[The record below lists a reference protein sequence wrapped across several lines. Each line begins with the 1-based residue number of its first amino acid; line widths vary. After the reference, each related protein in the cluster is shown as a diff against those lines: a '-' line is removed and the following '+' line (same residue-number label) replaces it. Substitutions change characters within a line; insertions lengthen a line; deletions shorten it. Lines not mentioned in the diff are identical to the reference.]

1 MLTEKDLNQLKNKQI
16 AETEIYRQLEIFKK
30 GVPFAQ
36 LEDSATIENGI
47 VKCTEPEEAHLTKL
61 YDDKVPELS
70 VLKLVPA
77 SGAASRMFKALFDFL
92 EHFDPDKTTI
102 QQYIINNQA
111 EAIERF
117 IKNIEKFPFYN
128 QVVKAMQPESFQFT
142 NAKDGRQI
150 SKFIEKMLLTNGF
163 SYGSLPKGLLPFH
176 QYKNKTTTAFEEHL
190 YEAALYSKTGNK
202 AKLHFTI
209 SKDHEKAFKN
219 ELNSV
224 LERVQKDTQTTFEV
238 TFSFQKE
245 KTDTISV
252 TPENELFRDKNQNL
266 VFRPSGHGAL
276 IENLNEQD
284 ADVIFIKNIDNV
296 VVENLR
302 PDTAFY
308 KKVLAGKLLEVQ
320 EKAFHYAEK
329 LDANQLEEQDL
340 NEVFT
345 FLRSELN
352 VRFSGEIEN
361 LDSPKKIQLLKESL
375 HKPIRV
381 CGMVKNQGEPGGGP
395 FWVKN
400 HNGEISLQIIESAQI
415 NKKDESQNT
424 LLQSSTH
431 FNPVDI
437 VCAVKNYKGEK
448 YHLLDFVDTRQGF
461 ITAKT
466 YQGKPLK
473 GLELPGLWNG
483 AMAYWN
489 TIFMEVPLS
498 TFNPVKTVLDLLKE
512 SHQPKK

>member
-16 AETEIYRQLEIFKK
+16 AATEIYRQLEIFKK
-30 GVPFAQ
+30 GIPFAQ
-36 LEDSATIENGI
+36 LKDSATIENGI
-47 VKCTEPEEAHLTKL
+47 VKCTKPQEANLVEL
-61 YDDKVPELS
+61 YDSEVQELS

-92 EHFDPDKTTI
+92 ENYNPDVQSI
-102 QQYIINNQA
+102 QQYIEKNQA

-117 IKNIEKFPFYN
+117 IKSIEKFPFYN
-128 QVVKAMQPESFQFT
+128 EVVQALQQDGLEFT
-142 NAKDGRQI
+142 NAEDGRQI
-150 SKFIEKMLLTNGF
+150 RKFIEKMLLTNGF
-163 SYGSLPKGLLPFH
+163 NYGNLPKGLLPFH

-190 YEAALYSKTGNK
+190 YEAALYSKTGKK

-209 SKDHEKAFKN
+209 SKDHEAAFKK
-219 ELNSV
+219 ELNSIID
-224 LERVQKDTQTTFEV
+224 RVQKETHTTFEI

-252 TPENELFRDKNQNL
+252 TPENELFRDKDQNL

-296 VVENLR
+296 VVESLR
-302 PDTAFY
+302 ADTAFY

-320 EKAFHYAEK
+320 KKAFRYAKK
-329 LDANQLEEQDL
+329 LDADQLKEQDF
-340 NEVFT
+340 NEIFT
-345 FLRSELN
+345 FLTSELN
-352 VRFSGEIEN
+352 VRFTQEIKN
-361 LDSPKKIQLLKESL
+361 LDSPIKIQLLKESL

-400 HNGEISLQIIESAQI
+400 HKGHISLQIIESAQI

-437 VCAVKNYKGEK
+437 VCGVKNYKGEK
-448 YHLLDFVDTRQGF
+448 YPLLDFVDVEQGF